1 MIGEEIR
8 MYAELSFTEIDRQ
21 NAELLPA
28 RIVMSVVTTQPT
40 GGTSTGSSTGGPSD
54 FVKSCVGSVPNAS
67 PQNCQNLESA
77 LFALLLG
84 PSSQK

>member
-1 MIGEEIR
+1 

-28 RIVMSVVTTQPT
+28 RIVMSVVTTQPTGGT